1 MLFSLEEKAIIW
13 LSVFSEIT
21 PHRKLE
27 IIKNY
32 KDFSVIWNDDSKL
45 RKLLSEVLTEK
56 EVEYIIG
63 SKKLEY
69 MDIFL
74 NKLEE
79 KNIKVITFKS
89 EFYPKLLLEIP
100 SYPIVL
106 YCMGDL
112 NLLNSN
118 CLAVVGTR
126 RATRYGLDSTK
137 KLVREI
143 ALEGVTIVSGLADGI
158 DKIAHESAL
167 DVGGKTIAVL
177 PNGFDNIYPKSNQKL
192 ANEIAK
198 KGLLISEYK
207 PKEKTQ
213 KYHFPVRNRIIA
225 GISKATFVVE
235 APLKSGALITSNYAL
250 EFNRELFALP
260 GRFGDIYSEGCNN
273 IIHDCQGSIVLG
285 SDTILEFFGKKKG
298 FQEDLAQLD
307 LNLDELKVYNVLRPC
322 EKHFQEILS
331 ETGFEI
337 KKLNSILLQMEIKG
351 LITRLPGNCYK
362 I

>member
-1 MLFSLEEKAIIW
+1 MFSLEEKGIIW

-27 IIKNY
+27 IIKSY
-32 KDFSVIWNDDSKL
+32 KDFSLVWQDDIKL
-45 RKLLSEVLTEK
+45 RKLLSVFLDEK
-56 EVEYIIG
+56 EIEYIIG

-69 MDIFL
+69 IDLFL
-74 NKLEE
+74 KKLEE

-89 EFYPKLLLEIP
+89 ELYPKLLLETP
-100 SYPIVL
+100 SFPIVL
-106 YCMGDL
+106 YCKGDL
-112 NLLNSN
+112 SLLNTD
-118 CLAVVGTR
+118 CLGVVGTR

-137 KLVREI
+137 SLVRDI

-158 DKIAHESAL
+158 DKVAHESAL

-192 ANEIAK
+192 ADEIAK

-207 PKEKTQ
+207 PKEKTL

-225 GISKATFVVE
+225 GISKAVFVVE

-250 EFNRELFALP
+250 EFNREIFALP
-260 GRFGDIYSEGCNN
+260 GRFGDIYSEGCNSL
-273 IIHDCQGSIVLG
+273 IHDCQGSIVLG
-285 SDTILEFFGKKKG
+285 SETILDFFGKKKG
-298 FQEDLAQLD
+298 FQEDLQQLD
-307 LNLDELKVYNVLRPC
+307 LNIDELKVYNVLRPS
-322 EKHFQEILS
+322 EKHFQEILV